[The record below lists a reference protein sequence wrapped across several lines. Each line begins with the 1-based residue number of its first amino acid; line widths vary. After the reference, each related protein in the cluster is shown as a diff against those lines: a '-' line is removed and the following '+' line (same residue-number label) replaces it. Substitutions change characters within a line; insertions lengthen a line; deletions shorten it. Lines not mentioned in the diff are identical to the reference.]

1 MCDVNSLLLGMALMQ
16 SMIGDEYS
24 SQKME
29 DFLDIPKEE
38 TENDIPEAD
47 HE

>member
-29 DFLDIPKEE
+29 DFIDVHKEE
-38 TENDIPEAD
+38 TEDEKGDI
-47 HE
+47 